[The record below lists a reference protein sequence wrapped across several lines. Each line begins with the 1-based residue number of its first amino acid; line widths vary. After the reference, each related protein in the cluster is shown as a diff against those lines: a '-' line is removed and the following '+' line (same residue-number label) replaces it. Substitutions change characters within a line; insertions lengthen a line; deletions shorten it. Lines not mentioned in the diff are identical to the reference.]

1 MIVSNSYTWVVNNF
15 KSKLM
20 EAKKWKCSKW
30 LDSELFYLSQYRFGI
45 NLYLTG
51 ENGNASRVSL
61 YVYLAEGKF
70 DGVLQ

>member
-1 MIVSNSYTWVVNNF
+1 
-15 KSKLM
+15 M
-20 EAKKWKCSKW
+20 EMLKW
-30 LDSELFYLSQYRFGI
+30 LESELFYLSQYRFGI

-61 YVYLAEGKF
+61 YLHLAEGKF